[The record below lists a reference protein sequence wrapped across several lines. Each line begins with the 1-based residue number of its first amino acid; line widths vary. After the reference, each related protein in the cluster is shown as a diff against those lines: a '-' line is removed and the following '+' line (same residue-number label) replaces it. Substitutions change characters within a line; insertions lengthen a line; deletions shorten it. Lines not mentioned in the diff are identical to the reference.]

1 MRIPDSGLY
10 IDNPA
15 FPLLRAHISYWNLTS
30 AAGLALGTTLVC
42 AGLANEPS
50 YAGLVV
56 KPLDGPSAGQV
67 RTIDTHVGNT
77 LTVVAAFTNAA
88 GGVQQIAAS
97 TTFVIL
103 SAEGV
108 AALSSAIDLIFDIVN
123 AQFKLQ
129 ETGGTLTADGT
140 EQVLVQVDAPMGVFK
155 PTKINL
161 NCTNMAWGDSIVLR
175 WYERIS
181 GGTAYVQKDEL
192 RIDDFQVIPL
202 KPIELQPNRHGVRVT
217 LTQRAGV
224 NRDYPWEYFYES

>member
-15 FPLLRAHISYWNLTS
+15 FPLLRAHISYWDLTT
-30 AAGLALGTTLVC
+30 AAGNALGTTLVC

-56 KPLDGPSAGQV
+56 KILDGPSAGQV
-67 RTIDTHVGNT
+67 KEIASHVGNT

-88 GGVQQIAAS
+88 GGVQQIGAS
-97 TTFVIL
+97 ITFVIL

-108 AALSSAIDLIFDIVN
+108 AALSVVIDLIFDIVN

-140 EQVLVQVDAPMGVFK
+140 EQVLVQVDAPMGVFE
-155 PTKINL
+155 PLKINL
-161 NCTNMAWGDSIVLR
+161 NCTNMAWGDHIILR
-175 WYERIS
+175 WYERIA

-217 LTQRAGV
+217 LQQIAGTNRA
-224 NRDYPWEYFYES
+224 YTWEYLWES